1 MLLHKIAFTKSVYA
15 WDFRISLHFGCNYVS
30 SIYVNGNQNN
40 HFQNAS
46 PCRKRIC
53 KRDVATRLKRWSLTI
68 WRNKDGSRECSVDRE
83 ANPEVRI
90 AERNVDWERSLLGSG
105 QSTDGYQSR
114 LDSKKYLFENLST
127 FTELNLRKS
136 ICLKVGK
143 YVSAAN
149 PWSLLDN

>member
-15 WDFRISLHFGCNYVS
+15 WDFRIPLHFGCNYVC

-40 HFQNAS
+40 HFQNPS

-90 AERNVDWERSLLGSG
+90 AERNVDWERSLLGSSE
-105 QSTDGYQSR
+105 STDGYQSCLVLR
-114 LDSKKYLFENLST
+114 KNKFENDST
-127 FTELNLRKS
+127 LTELNLGKS
-136 ICLKVGK
+136 ICLKVCK
-143 YVSAAN
+143 YVSVAN